1 MNQRCTRRRF
11 LKTAAVSTA
20 VATLAPG
27 ILSDGLRLQAAEAV
41 SRVILATHSRFAD
54 TNEKVNL
61 TIARVLLEDALQAF
75 TNTTSIQD
83 AWMRIFPNLQSTDV
97 IGLKVNC
104 INRRLSSHPEV
115 TYAITESLVAALDMN
130 PNNLII
136 WDRTSRELQRA
147 AYTLNAGAKDVRC
160 LATSDGIGYDK
171 GASVDIG
178 NGKRVQLSKVLT
190 EMCTYLINVPVL
202 KDHGITGVTLS
213 LKNHYG
219 SIDKPARGHGSN
231 GDPYVANLN
240 NAPAIRDKT
249 RLIVC
254 DAAFGIY
261 RGGPHGAPQW
271 MNSQLL
277 VSTDPVALD
286 TIGAGLIDQKRQ
298 ENGMAAASK
307 QAGYLRTASAL
318 GLGVHAVNRIEAM
331 TMELG

>member
-1 MNQRCTRRRF
+1 MNQQCTRRRF
-11 LKTAAVSTA
+11 LKTAAVGTA
-20 VATLAPG
+20 VATLAPEL
-27 ILSDGLRLQAAEAV
+27 LSGGLTLQAAEDV
-41 SRVILATHSRFAD
+41 SRVILAAHSRFAD

-61 TIARVLLEDALQAF
+61 NIARVLLEDALQAF
-75 TNTTSIQD
+75 TNTTSIRD

-115 TYAITESLVAALDMN
+115 TYAITKSLIAALDMN

-147 AYTLNAGAKDVRC
+147 RYNLNAGAKDVRC

-171 GASVDIG
+171 GASVEIG
-178 NGKRVQLSKVLT
+178 NGKRVRLSTVLT

-202 KDHGITGVTLS
+202 KDHSIAGVTLS

-219 SIDKPARGHGSN
+219 SIDKPTRGHGSS
-231 GDPYVANLN
+231 GDPYIANLN
-240 NAPAIRDKT
+240 AAPAIRDKT

-271 MNSQLL
+271 MNGQLL
-277 VSTDPVALD
+277 VTTDPVALD
-286 TIGAGLIDQKRQ
+286 TIGAGLIDQQRR

-307 QAGYLRTASAL
+307 RAGYLRTAAAL
-318 GLGVHAVNRIEAM
+318 GLGIADEGRIEAM